1 MWRRDVTIMKFL
13 SNIRTPE
20 RRVPFQQAIIHTML
34 IACVGLILGVIVK
47 ILDIYTTN
55 LGNVFSQ
62 MSIWIFLCTMISIY
76 SSTPKRAAIN
86 VFAFCGGMLLTY
98 YATAELTS
106 SVYSMVFIYGWIV
119 VSLVSPLLAIIV
131 WYAKGNGW
139 IARTLAAGIL
149 IITLVIAFIMFD
161 KIRISDLLIIAVMAF
176 LHLKK

>member
-1 MWRRDVTIMKFL
+1 
-13 SNIRTPE
+13 
-20 RRVPFQQAIIHTML
+20 
-34 IACVGLILGVIVK
+34 
-47 ILDIYTTN
+47 
-55 LGNVFSQ
+55 
-62 MSIWIFLCTMISIY
+62 
-76 SSTPKRAAIN
+76 
-86 VFAFCGGMLLTY
+86 MLLTY

-176 LHLKK
+176 LLLKK